1 MRTTWRVVGLSLG
14 FLLIVG
20 VICAVA
26 LPYLNHLMYPDALSR
41 DDLTRALTHGPR
53 QAIGYAVFPVDRQ
66 IDELGAPDHIRAE
79 ADARAYVDAF
89 VKRWDPKETNAH
101 LSEFEERLA
110 RAEYAAVR
118 NPEKRI
124 PESQIAK
131 TFNGLMD
138 EWQMPGWA
146 HISVAELH
154 AFRIPYALA
163 VYPRSVA
170 RLPDESIAPSCR
182 PTEAL
187 FLLHMLDSNEGIA
200 SYIRDYV
207 RESHFPWNVLKRL
220 KLWHPTAIPIVQPG
234 LHLAPPSPDGSKRL
248 EYETLRR
255 RYFASHPDATFDRTM
270 NELFAQLGI
279 AIKAIN

>member
-1 MRTTWRVVGLSLG
+1 MLQACSQ
-14 FLLIVG
+14 
-20 VICAVA
+20 AV
-26 LPYLNHLMYPDALSR
+26 
-41 DDLTRALTHGPR
+41 DLK
-53 QAIGYAVFPVDRQ
+53 VDRHFG
-66 IDELGAPDHIRAE
+66 EGHPN
-79 ADARAYVDAF
+79 
-89 VKRWDPKETNAH
+89 ETNAH
-101 LSEFEERLA
+101 LPEFEERLA

-124 PESQIAK
+124 PESQVAK
-131 TFNGLMD
+131 TFNGRMD
-138 EWQMPGWA
+138 EWQMPGLA

-154 AFRIPYALA
+154 AFRLPYALA
-163 VYPRSVA
+163 LYPRSVA

-200 SYIRDYV
+200 SYIRDSV

-220 KLWHPTAIPIVQPG
+220 KLWHPAAIPILQPG
-234 LHLAPPSPDGSKRL
+234 LHPAPPSPDASKIL

-255 RYFASHPDATFDRTM
+255 RYFASHPDATFDRTV

-279 AIKAIN
+279 PK